1 MELIATIQIPKLLP
15 IAIGTN
21 SEKMKIAIIGAG
33 AAGCFAAANIP
44 NKEGVEV
51 VVFEKTARVMQKV
64 KVSGGGR
71 CNVTHECFDIPEL
84 LTAYPRGKQ
93 LLRKSLYRFGP
104 QQTIDWFE
112 SKGVKLKTEADGR
125 MFPVTDDSQTII
137 DCIWQEMMRNKVK
150 VFYHKSV
157 TCIEKIKGQFI
168 IHFSDTSEYI
178 ADKILLATGG
188 FPKPEQY
195 NWIKDLGLAIDSPVP
210 SLFTFNLPKHPITEL
225 MGVSVPNARI
235 KIAGTKIVQHGPL
248 LITHWGM
255 SGPAVLKTSA
265 IAARELADRNY
276 DFQVIINWLNDT
288 TDEELKNSL
297 LQLRKEQG
305 KQLVQ
310 NKNPFDLPRR
320 LWEYLLQQCDIKDDT
335 RWGELPAAAQ
345 NKLSEHLLRD
355 IYHVKGKT
363 TFKEEFVTCGGVNL
377 NEIDPQTME
386 SKKMPGLYFA
396 GEILDADGITGGYNF
411 QQAWSSGWIAALNL
425 SLEGKGQK

>member
-1 MELIATIQIPKLLP
+1 
-15 IAIGTN
+15 
-21 SEKMKIAIIGAG
+21 MKIAIIGAG

-44 NKEGVEV
+44 YHQGIEV
-51 VVFEKTARVMQKV
+51 SVFEKTGKALQKV

-84 LTAYPRGKQ
+84 LTRYPRGKQ
-93 LLRKSLYRFGP
+93 LLKKSLYRFGP
-104 QQTIDWFE
+104 QQTIEWFE
-112 SKGVKLKTEADGR
+112 KRGVKLKTEPDGR

-137 DCIWQEMMRNKVK
+137 DCIWQEMMHNKVQ

-157 TCIEKIKGQFI
+157 VRIEKVPPGGWQL
-168 IHFSDTSEYI
+168 HFSDTSVYS
-178 ADKILLATGG
+178 ADAILITTGG

-195 NWIKDLGLAIDSPVP
+195 NWIEDIGHTIQTPVP
-210 SLFTFNLPKHPITEL
+210 SLFTFNMPKHPITEL
-225 MGVSVPNARI
+225 MGLSIPGATV

-276 DFQVIINWLNDT
+276 DFQVIVNWLGDK
-288 TDEELKNSL
+288 TDADIRETITYSRQEH
-297 LQLRKEQG
+297 G

-320 LWEYLLQQCDIKDDT
+320 FWEYQLQQCGITAST

-345 NKLSEHLLRD
+345 NKLIEHLVRD
-355 IYHVKGKT
+355 TYPVKGKT
-363 TFKEEFVTCGGVNL
+363 TFKEEFVTCGGVSL
-377 NEIDPQTME
+377 SEIDPQTMQ
-386 SKKMPGLYFA
+386 SRIAPGIFFA

-411 QQAWSSGWIAALNL
+411 QHAWSSAWIAA
-425 SLEGKGQK
+425 GAIQKSEVKS